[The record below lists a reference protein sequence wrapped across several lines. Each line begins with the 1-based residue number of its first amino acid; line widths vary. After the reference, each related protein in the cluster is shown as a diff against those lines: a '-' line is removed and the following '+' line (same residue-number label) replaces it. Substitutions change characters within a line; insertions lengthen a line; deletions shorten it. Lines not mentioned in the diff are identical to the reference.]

1 MAFVNTEEV
10 IGSEALVN
18 AFLDGSLTELFDDR
32 ITKIKAEAFRGSNE
46 LISVS
51 LPNVTIT
58 KGSAFAFCPK
68 LQYVDIGC
76 TENIHGYTFQSCPA
90 LTTMVIRASKVCVLN
105 TAGNSLD
112 KCTFYVPS
120 DLVEAYKVAT
130 NWSNFADRIRAIEDY
145 PEITGGL

>member
-10 IGSEALVN
+10 IGSDALVL
-18 AFLDGSLTELFDDR
+18 AFLDGTLIELYDDR
-32 ITKIKAEAFRGSNE
+32 ITKAKPSAFYDCSS
-46 LISVS
+46 LVSVS
-51 LPNVTIT
+51 LPSLLSI
-58 KGSAFAFCPK
+58 GSLSFAMCPK
-68 LQYVDIGC
+68 LEYVDIGC
-76 TENIHGYTFQSCPA
+76 TESIPTYAFQSCPA

-105 TAGNSLD
+105 TTGNSLD

>member
-1 MAFVNTEEV
+1 MPFVNTEEA

-18 AFLDGSLTELFDDR
+18 AFLDGSLTELLDDR
-32 ITKIKAEAFRGSNE
+32 ITKIKAEAFADSNE
-46 LISVS
+46 LVSVS
-51 LPNVTIT
+51 LPNNTTV
-58 KGSAFAFCPK
+58 GSSAFARCPK
-68 LQYVDIGC
+68 LQYVDIGYAKS
-76 TENIHGYTFQSCPA
+76 IPSYAFQSCSA
-90 LTTMVIRASKVCVLN
+90 LAIMVIRTGSVCVLN
-105 TAGNSLD
+105 TTGNSLD

>member
-51 LPNVTIT
+51 LPNTTIVE
-58 KGSAFAFCPK
+58 GSAFAVCPK

-76 TENIHGYTFQSCPA
+76 AKSIPGYAFQNCSA
-90 LTTMVIRASKVCVLN
+90 LTTMVIRASKVCALN
-105 TAGNSLD
+105 TSGNSLD

-130 NWSNFADRIRAIEDY
+130 NWSNFADRIFPIEDY
-145 PEITGGL
+145 PEITGGV

>member
-1 MAFVNTEEV
+1 MVFVNTEEV

-32 ITKIKAEAFRGSNE
+32 ITKIKSEAFADSKE

-51 LPNVTIT
+51 LPNNTTVG
-58 KGSAFAFCPK
+58 GSAFARCPK

-76 TENIHGYTFQSCPA
+76 AKSIPTYAFQSCSA
-90 LTTMVIRASKVCVLN
+90 LAVMVIRTSKVCVLN
-105 TAGNSLD
+105 TTGNSLD
-112 KCTFYVPS
+112 KCTFYVPP

-130 NWSNFADRIRAIEDY
+130 NWSNFADKIRAIEDY

>member
-10 IGSEALVN
+10 IGSDALVN

-51 LPNVTIT
+51 LPNNTTVG
-58 KGSAFAFCPK
+58 GSAFSFCPK
-68 LQYVDIGC
+68 LQYADIGC
-76 TENIHGYTFQSCPA
+76 AKSISGYAFQNCSA
-90 LTTMVIRASKVCVLN
+90 LTTVVIRTGSVCVLN
-105 TAGNSLD
+105 TTGNQLD

-130 NWSNFADRIRAIEDY
+130 NWSNFADKIRAIEDY